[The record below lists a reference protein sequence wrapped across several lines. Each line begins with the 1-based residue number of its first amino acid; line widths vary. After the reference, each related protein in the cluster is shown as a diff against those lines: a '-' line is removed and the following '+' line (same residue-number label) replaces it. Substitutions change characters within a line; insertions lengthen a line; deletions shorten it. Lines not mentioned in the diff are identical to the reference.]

1 MELWKTG
8 KLAHLRRLHK
18 GEISFPSTYFYFM
31 IKIKDQGS
39 LQNILGSLLWQELPE
54 RALEAAQELLQDDQE
69 GTGQREGRETL
80 RDLKA
85 FFKIWSV
92 FSKTNTKVNKISLFI
107 WSGMRLF
114 KKWIL
119 LALSDVVFS

>member
-1 MELWKTG
+1 
-8 KLAHLRRLHK
+8 
-18 GEISFPSTYFYFM
+18 M
-31 IKIKDQGS
+31 IKIKDQSS

>member
-1 MELWKTG
+1 
-8 KLAHLRRLHK
+8 
-18 GEISFPSTYFYFM
+18 M

-54 RALEAAQELLQDDQE
+54 GALGAAQELLQDDQE

-119 LALSDVVFS
+119 LTLFNVVF

>member
-1 MELWKTG
+1 
-8 KLAHLRRLHK
+8 
-18 GEISFPSTYFYFM
+18 M